1 MFIANLT
8 SKMLWKRVIPP
19 NISSVVMTPCT
30 SIYIE
35 APRWN
40 DKTCWNFRMPW
51 SMVKTAWKKSAK
63 AECNTM
69 NVFFPHCP
77 TEWYSWNFK
86 HFLSNSGGKSCVFFN
101 HPPCSWTCP
110 WGQAVTEVNLWYVL
124 DVPSGLVVLCRVWWR
139 CRCVVWGF
147 RLRIPLP

>member
-69 NVFFPHCP
+69 NVFFPTAQLNGTAGILNTSYP
-77 TEWYSWNFK
+77 TQVVNHVF
-86 HFLSNSGGKSCVFFN
+86 FFN